1 MIDLTAPESRYA
13 RQELITWWDQS
24 RLSKA
29 SVLVVGAGALGN
41 ELAKNLALVGLGSIT
56 VIDLDTVERS
66 NLSRCVFFTDG
77 DESEPKADVVAS
89 GARRL
94 NPELDITGMAG
105 DITRQGL
112 GWVSQFDLVLGG
124 LDNREARVWINQAC
138 RKLAIPWID
147 GAIEGLRAV
156 VRTFLPEG
164 PCYECTLSETDR
176 EILAHRK
183 SCALLSDDEIASG
196 KVPTTATTA
205 SLTAA
210 VQVQEAIRLLHGE
223 ARLANQGWTFIG
235 ETLDSWTTDYGE
247 DEYCLAHDRYD
258 KLRSVEATPETTL
271 AEILGELRPDGGV
284 TAVDLEADLVLGV
297 SCGTCGHTVELNRRL
312 VDLTRPEVECPTC
325 GELMAMDSVTSLAPD
340 HPVLDVP
347 LGVLG
352 LPALEVVSVRTATD
366 RLHLCLE
373 GHHS

>member
-24 RLSKA
+24 LLAQA

-66 NLSRCVFFTDG
+66 NLSRGVFFTEAHEG
-77 DESEPKADVVAS
+77 EPKAEVVAT
-89 GARRL
+89 GVNHL
-94 NPELDITGMAG
+94 NPELEITGIVG
-105 DITRQGL
+105 DVTRQGL
-112 GWVSQFDLVLGG
+112 GWVAQFDLVLGG
-124 LDNREARVWINQAC
+124 LDNREARVWVNQAC

-147 GAIEGLRAV
+147 GAIEGLRGV

-223 ARLANQGWTFIG
+223 PRLANQGWTFIG
-235 ETLDSWTTDYGE
+235 ETLDSWVTNYSE
-247 DEYCLAHDRYD
+247 DELCLAHDRYGELIAASTTVD
-258 KLRSVEATPETTL
+258 TTL
-271 AEILGELRPDGGV
+271 AEVISGLALTEEV
-284 TAVDLEADLVLGV
+284 IAVDFESDIVRAA
-297 SCGTCGHTVELNRRL
+297 SCATCGTTSTINRRL
-312 VDLTRPEVECPTC
+312 VDLNRSDVQCTDC
-325 GELMAMDSVTSLAPD
+325 GEVMSIDSATSFAPD
-340 HPVLDVP
+340 NALLDVP
-347 LGVLG
+347 LGSLG
-352 LPALEVVSVRTATD
+352 IPTRDVVSLRTEAS
-366 RLHLCLE
+366 RMHLCLE
-373 GHHS
+373 GHRS